1 MGKRYKIVAYGP
13 EKSCLT
19 WADEDNLEDTKNTL
33 RSDGYDEF
41 VVEEEEN
48 KRPEPFR
55 PEHLK
60 RMGVTMMEGEDER

>member
-19 WADEDNLEDTKNTL
+19 WADDDNLEDIKNTL

-41 VVEEEEN
+41 RLKEE
-48 KRPEPFR
+48 RD
-55 PEHLK
+55 
-60 RMGVTMMEGEDER
+60 G

>member
-1 MGKRYKIVAYGP
+1 MSYKIVACGP
-13 EKSCLT
+13 GKECLT
-19 WADEDNLEDTKNTL
+19 WADEDNLENKKNTL

-41 VVEEEEN
+41 MVEEEED

-60 RMGVTMMEGEDER
+60 RMGVTMMRGKE

>member
-1 MGKRYKIVAYGP
+1 MSYKIVAYGP
-13 EKSCLT
+13 GKECLT
-19 WADEDNLEDTKNTL
+19 WADGDNLEDKKNTL

-41 VVEEEEN
+41 MVEEED

-60 RMGVTMMEGEDER
+60 RMGVTMMRGEE

>member
-19 WADEDNLEDTKNTL
+19 WADEHNLEDTKNTL

-41 VVEEEEN
+41 MVEEEEN

-60 RMGVTMMEGEDER
+60 RMGVTMMEGEDE

>member
-1 MGKRYKIVAYGP
+1 MSKRYKIVAYGP

-19 WADEDNLEDTKNTL
+19 WADEYNLEDTKNTL

-41 VVEEEEN
+41 MVEEEEN

-60 RMGVTMMEGEDER
+60 RMGVTMMGGEDE